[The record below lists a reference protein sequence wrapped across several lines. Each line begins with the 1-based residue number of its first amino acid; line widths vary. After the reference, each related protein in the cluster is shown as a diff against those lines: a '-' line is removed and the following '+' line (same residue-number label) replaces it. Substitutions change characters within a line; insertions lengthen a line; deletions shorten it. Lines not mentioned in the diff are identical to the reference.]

1 MVGYRDDERLGA
13 EEYVEFLA
21 TTDLGSQYPRQRFGE
36 RLRTLLARVG
46 ICITA
51 RDDDGLL
58 VGVAMGI
65 TDHAYFLFLTD
76 LGVAR
81 ERVRE
86 GIGRELVRR
95 SLEAAGGPADICAVT
110 WANDKAM
117 EFYADSG
124 WEPRPGL
131 VARACDDWEPFTVT
145 GPNDL

>member
-58 VGVAMGI
+58 VGVA
-65 TDHAYFLFLTD
+65 
-76 LGVAR
+76 
-81 ERVRE
+81 
-86 GIGRELVRR
+86 
-95 SLEAAGGPADICAVT
+95 
-110 WANDKAM
+110 
-117 EFYADSG
+117 
-124 WEPRPGL
+124 
-131 VARACDDWEPFTVT
+131 
-145 GPNDL
+145 